1 MLKYNPANKQFS
13 QKLRANQTDTERI
26 LWSKLRRKQI
36 KGYLF
41 TRQKPIGRYIVDF
54 YCHKLKLV
62 IEVDGDLHY
71 LTEKNKIKD
80 RERDQ
85 YLNNLGIT
93 VYRINNIDV
102 YKNLKEVMQG
112 IWNLVRKLENKT

>member
-13 QKLRANQTDTERI
+13 QKLRANQTDAEKI
-26 LWSKLRRKQI
+26 LWNKIRKRQI

-41 TRQKPIGRYIVDF
+41 TRQKPIGKYLVDF

-71 LTEKNKIKD
+71 LTEDDLVKD
-80 RERDQ
+80 MQRDQ
-85 YLNNLGIT
+85 YLENLGII
-93 VYRINNIDV
+93 VYRVNNIDV
-102 YKNLKEVMQG
+102 YKNLEEVIQG
-112 IWNLVRKLENKT
+112 IWDSVVKLKS

>member
-13 QKLRANQTDTERI
+13 QKLRANQTNAERL
-26 LWSKLRRKQI
+26 LWNKLRRKQI

-41 TRQKPIGRYIVDF
+41 TRQKPIGKYIVDF

-62 IEVDGDLHY
+62 IEIDGDLHY
-71 LTEKNKIKD
+71 LTENDRIKD
-80 RERDQ
+80 KKRDQ
-85 YLNNLGIT
+85 YLKDLGII

-102 YKNLKEVMQG
+102 YKNLKEVVQG
-112 IWNLVRKLENKT
+112 IWNLVIKIESQT

>member
-85 YLNNLGIT
+85 CLNNLGIT

>member
-1 MLKYNPANKQFS
+1 MLKYNPANRQLS
-13 QKLRANQTDTERI
+13 QKLRVNQTDAER
-26 LWSKLRRKQI
+26 LPWSKLRRKQI

-41 TRQKPIGRYIVDF
+41 TRQKPIGKYIVDF
-54 YCHKLKLV
+54 YCHKLKLA

-71 LTEKNKIKD
+71 LTEKSKIKD

-85 YLNNLGIT
+85 YLKNLGIT

-112 IWNLVRKLENKT
+112 IWNLVVKLENKT

>member
-41 TRQKPIGRYIVDF
+41 TRQKPVGRYIVDF